1 MITHN
6 NINKAIETIRN
17 NNTRKYIRILA
28 EEKDNLGVCWLNL
41 YNILADYT
49 YVMFLLTESIQY
61 LY

>member
-28 EEKDNLGVCWLNL
+28 EENDNLGV
-41 YNILADYT
+41 
-49 YVMFLLTESIQY
+49 F
-61 LY
+61 

>member
-1 MITHN
+1 MI
-6 NINKAIETIRN
+6 INKAIETIRN

-28 EEKDNLGVCWLNL
+28 EEKDNLGVYWLNL

-61 LY
+61 LC